1 MATQWNFPSMRGDT
15 RTGSSLPTTCN
26 CWSLCFL
33 SFGSDI
39 ANRPKTSSR
48 WRTEK
53 QMIVEAGQLNAE
65 PIWMR
70 TRRGVVV
77 AAVFALASLVPLPA
91 AAVGIFAPNTA
102 EYILVGTGPQSTIGT
117 STAVSNF
124 ELGANTSAVP
134 MSGLAGS
141 VPALPGNAQTVFVG
155 IGGNGDIA
163 NTHLDGNFDL
173 SNIDVWGDTGIDCS
187 GPLSSCNTGLSNT
200 NFNGAPMTTS
210 NGLNGN
216 VDLSAVSAELFSAR
230 ATIPAFVADN
240 SILLDFS
247 SDGIWDTQLTINLL
261 PGITVID
268 FITGGN
274 DLLLVNENLLIDGP
288 NDAFAIFR
296 IPDEANFNVSQSNI
310 VVGDSGIGLH
320 NVLFYTDKPD
330 NNQHVNVNDA
340 IINGIAFWDLSMGG
354 GEITFNNVQGCTQ
367 AVADKINL
375 NDVRLNNC
383 AFAPIPEPRTALLF
397 AIGLSTVGL
406 QLRGRRAE
414 A

>member
-1 MATQWNFPSMRGDT
+1 
-15 RTGSSLPTTCN
+15 
-26 CWSLCFL
+26 
-33 SFGSDI
+33 
-39 ANRPKTSSR
+39 
-48 WRTEK
+48 
-53 QMIVEAGQLNAE
+53 
-65 PIWMR
+65 
-70 TRRGVVV
+70 
-77 AAVFALASLVPLPA
+77 VPLPA

-230 ATIPAFVADN
+230 ATIPAFVGDN

-274 DLLLVNENLLIDGP
+274 DLLLVNENLLINGP